1 MKHSLFVLFC
11 FACSAPAL
19 AQSQPSQAPSAP
31 PAQHFTAAKASGP
44 IVLDGVLDDAAWKT
58 ATRVPIRYEIFP
70 GNNTAAHAETTCLV
84 TFDSQRLYIAFDAKD
99 PKADEIRA
107 HYADRDA
114 PFQEDTVGFM
124 LDTFNDGRRAFQ
136 FRINARGVQMDAF
149 NSDVDDIEDWS
160 WDAIWEAKTRI
171 AGDGFTV
178 EVAIPFSSLRF
189 PRGAAAQTWGFMAMR
204 DMPRS
209 TRFRMRSNFT
219 DRSKQC
225 LVCQFDKLDGLEGI
239 APGHNFELDPTVT
252 FARTDERD
260 PFPSGQMAA
269 GDPKPQAGLSARWS
283 ITPNIVFSGTANPDF
298 YQVEADAA
306 QLSVNQRFELF
317 FPEKRPFFLEGADIF
332 ATPFNMFF
340 SRTIA
345 DPNWGVK
352 LSGKQGANAF
362 GVFAAQD
369 DVTGIVIPGFD
380 DSESANLEQ
389 KNLST
394 ALRFRRDL
402 GDSGS
407 TIGVMYTGR
416 EGEQYSN
423 RTGGVDALVRVTDS
437 DSVHTQ
443 VMFSRTQ
450 YPFAVAKDSD
460 QPVQPFTGGG
470 FGFQYQHE
478 TRNWAWELSHGSL
491 SPEIRLDSGFESQVG
506 VRKAQASIERNF
518 WGGPTRWFNQIT
530 IGAGTDR
537 QSDWHGGQV
546 SYGCDFPIEY
556 SGPHQIS
563 FSYNPACNHE
573 TFNGKSYDNFRQN
586 LSFSIRP
593 TGSFSIGANAT
604 WGGAIDFSNSRRA
617 DQVRFGA
624 NTNFNIARGLEGS
637 GSYTY
642 QKLTVAGGRLFTAQ
656 LLQTR
661 VLYHINLRT
670 FIRAIVQYTDV
681 DRDPNQYFALVIPRS
696 RRVFTQLLF
705 NYKLNPQTVL
715 LLGYSDNANGTTY
728 YDLTRSDR
736 TVFVKLGYAFVF

>member
-1 MKHSLFVLFC
+1 MKISLPFAVCVL
-11 FACSAPAL
+11 AAATASAQTPPPA
-19 AQSQPSQAPSAP
+19 AAP

-44 IVLDGVLDDAAWKT
+44 VVIDGVLDDAAWKT

-70 GNNTAAHAETTCLV
+70 GNNSAVHADTTCLIL
-84 TFDSQRLYIAFDAKD
+84 FDSQKLYIAFDAKD
-99 PKADEIRA
+99 PKASEIRA
-107 HYADRDA
+107 HFADRDA

-171 AGDGFTV
+171 GADGFTV

-189 PRGAAAQTWGFMAMR
+189 PRGASAQTWGFMAMR

-225 LVCQFDKLDGLEGI
+225 LVCQFDKLEGLEGI

-260 PFPSGQMAA
+260 PFPSGKMVA

-332 ATPFNMFF
+332 ATPFNLFF

-352 LSGKQGANAF
+352 LTGKQGRNTF
-362 GVFAAQD
+362 GALVAQD

-380 DSESANLEQ
+380 DSESANLDQ
-389 KNLST
+389 RNIST
-394 ALRFRRDL
+394 ALRFRRDV
-402 GDSGS
+402 GESGS
-407 TIGVMYTGR
+407 SVGVMFTGR
-416 EGEQYSN
+416 EGGEYSN
-423 RTGGVDALVRVTDS
+423 RAGGADALVRLTDS
-437 DSVHTQ
+437 DSVRTQ
-443 VMFSRTQ
+443 VLFSREQ
-450 YPFAVAKDSD
+450 YPLEVARDND
-460 QPVQPFTGGG
+460 QPAQPFTGAGY
-470 FGFQYQHE
+470 GFQYQHE
-478 TRNWAWELSHGSL
+478 TRNWSWELKHGAL
-491 SPEIRLDSGFESQVG
+491 SPELRLDSGFESQVG
-506 VRKAQASIERNF
+506 VRTGEAGIERSF
-518 WGGPTRWFNQIT
+518 FGGPARWFNQVT
-530 IGAGTDR
+530 IGASADR
-537 QSDWHGGQV
+537 AQDWSGKNV

-563 FSYNPACNHE
+563 ISYNPACNHE
-573 TFNGKSYDNFRQN
+573 TFQGKSYDNFRQN
-586 LSFSIRP
+586 ASFNVRP
-593 TGSFSIGANAT
+593 SGSLAFGGSAS
-604 WGGAIDFSNSRRA
+604 WGGAIDFANSRKA
-617 DQVRFGA
+617 DQVRLGA
-624 NTNFNIARGLEGS
+624 GINFHVARGFEGD
-637 GSYTY
+637 GDYTY

-656 LLQTR
+656 LFQFR
-661 VLYHINLRT
+661 GLYHLNLRT
-670 FIRAIVQYTDV
+670 FVRAIVQYTDV
-681 DRDPNQYFALVIPRS
+681 DRDPQQYFALVIPRS

-705 NYKLNPQTVL
+705 SYKLNPQTVL
-715 LLGYSDNANGTTY
+715 LLGYSDNASGTTY
-728 YDLTRSDR
+728 YDVTRSDR